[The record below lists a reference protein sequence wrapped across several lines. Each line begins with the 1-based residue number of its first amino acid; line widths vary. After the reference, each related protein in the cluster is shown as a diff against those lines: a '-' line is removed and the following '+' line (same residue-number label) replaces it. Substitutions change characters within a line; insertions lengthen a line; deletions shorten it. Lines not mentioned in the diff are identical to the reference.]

1 MSETMD
7 KIKYLDFS
15 GLKKYDELIKS
26 YIASENE
33 AVSDAA
39 ASAVASVI
47 DGAPESFDTLKE
59 IAAWIANNDHA
70 SDVSSLLIDVA
81 ALKAIDHNAY
91 IAADTELENSLK
103 GYVDDHL
110 ELKQDIISDLGEI
123 RSGAAAGATALQ
135 ANDIADLATT
145 NYVDGKVA
153 ALVNGAPE
161 TLDTL
166 DELAAALKDNADIVT
181 VLTDSIGKKQDT
193 ISDLETIRSGAAAG
207 ATALQSV
214 PAEYV
219 TETELE
225 GKGYLTAN
233 DLTFAED
240 GDIDALFATPL

>member
-33 AVSDAA
+33 SVSDAA

-59 IAAWIANNDHA
+59 IAAWIANNDHS

-103 GYVDDHL
+103 GYVDDNL

-135 ANDIADLATT
+135 
-145 NYVDGKVA
+145 
-153 ALVNGAPE
+153 
-161 TLDTL
+161 
-166 DELAAALKDNADIVT
+166 
-181 VLTDSIGKKQDT
+181 
-193 ISDLETIRSGAAAG
+193 
-207 ATALQSV
+207 SV
-214 PAEYV
+214 PAEYI
-219 TETELE
+219 TEEELADKDYTTTSE
-225 GKGYLTAN
+225 VE
-233 DLTFAED
+233 DLIDGAVVESIASED
-240 GDIDALFATPL
+240 DIDNIFK